1 MKNSIL
7 RIVLSLTLILFFS
20 CKNKSQ
26 TDIHGIKTKSS
37 YTQLKKAEWFIGSWK
52 NNTKDMNF
60 VENWKIESD
69 SSYSAESF
77 VLVSKDTV
85 FYESVN
91 LIQKNDSLFYIV
103 SVRNQNNEKPVSFY
117 LTKSNNNQLV
127 FENPKHDFPNKIVY
141 NKINNDSMVATIE
154 GIKNGKKQNE
164 AFPMKRKK

>member
-1 MKNSIL
+1 MKNSNL
-7 RIVLSLTLILFFS
+7 HIVLTLILMLFFS

-26 TDIHGIKTKSS
+26 TDVLGAETNSE
-37 YTQLKKAEWFIGSWK
+37 YTLLKKGNWLIGSWE

-60 VENWKIESD
+60 VEIWKIAND
-69 SSYSAESF
+69 SIYSAESY

-103 SVRNQNNEKPVSFY
+103 SARNQNNEKPVSFY
-117 LTKSNNNQLV
+117 LTKSNSNQLV

-154 GIKNGKKQNE
+154 GVKNGKKLNE